1 MDVIKPIIEGTLKK
15 TDDYQSLYEDALDAG
30 YVCGVSVANVCY
42 IDYDF
47 SKSPVKNCEFV
58 NCRFLDCN
66 FEKSSFVDCSF
77 KTCDFSNTRLNDS
90 DFTRCDFLNCKAV
103 GAAFIDCD
111 FLNVCFDNSNL
122 RYANFTES
130 GLNRVL
136 FNSCDLSNGI
146 LNELTLKSFAVK
158 DSRFY
163 SASFFKTS
171 LSGIDFTSS
180 IIDGITVSS
189 TFEEL
194 RGGIFTSYQ
203 ALSLSHLLGIRIK
216 D

>member
-1 MDVIKPIIEGTLKK
+1 MDVIKPIIEGILNP
-15 TDDYQSLYEDALDAG
+15 TDDYQSLYQDALDEG
-30 YVCGVSVANVCY
+30 DIFSVRVSNVCY

-47 SKSPVKNCEFV
+47 NKSSVKNCEFV
-58 NCRFLDCN
+58 NCRFLNCSL
-66 FEKSSFVDCSF
+66 EKSSFSDCSF
-77 KTCDFSNTRLNDS
+77 KTCDFSNTRLNES

-111 FLNVCFDNSNL
+111 FFNVCFDNSNL

-146 LNELTLKSFAVK
+146 LNELSLKSFAVK

-163 SASFFKTS
+163 SASFFKTP

-180 IIDGITVSS
+180 VIDGITVSS